1 MPSYLI
7 RRRNKLGQF
16 VHVDTIQNPYTPI
29 DENYLR
35 NNYGIGVYN
44 VLMAIEGSRGLTN
57 YGSFTVVPH
66 VEFLG
71 YDTKFPTTEEIKQE
85 FGTGNYLVAKISNA
99 KSYQV
104 YCGDMPTESDIEMFD
119 KLQGYAPALRGY
131 AIFRVNE
138 Y

>member
-16 VHVDTIQNPYTPI
+16 VHVDTVKDPYTAI
-29 DENYLR
+29 DEEYLR
-35 NNYGIGVYN
+35 SHYGIGVYN
-44 VLMAIEGSRGLTN
+44 VLEAIEGTRGLKN
-57 YGSFTVVPH
+57 YGSFTVVPR
-66 VEFLG
+66 VDYLG
-71 YDTKFPTTEEIKQE
+71 YYPKLPTIEKIKKE
-85 FGTGNYLVAKISNA
+85 YGTGNYLVAKISNA
-99 KSYQV
+99 ISYQV
-104 YCGDMPTESDIEMFD
+104 HYDDTPTESDIEMFD